1 MIVSRET
8 AEGTVSVD
16 TDAGTFTVT
25 SGAVTSSPEPV
36 PAIWQAWVDA
46 AVVEASAEANRA
58 ALKATVADGIESL
71 RAARDQAQA
80 IADTEFTAAPIYSP
94 AQLQAFVDASRT
106 LSAAAV
112 AALDASIRF
121 ARLLGDRLEGLD

>member
-1 MIVSRET
+1 M
-8 AEGTVSVD
+8 
-16 TDAGTFTVT
+16 TVT
-25 SGAVTSSPEPV
+25 ILDGVAHVDDGRVYDLTAGVKTVAGETVPEV
-36 PAIWQAWVDA
+36 EWSEEEQAA
-46 AVVEASAEANRA
+46 AEQWRTVANRA

-71 RAARDQAQA
+71 RAARDEAQA

-94 AQLQAFVDASRT
+94 AQLQAFVNASRT